1 MSSAFWQY
9 PYNYYQ
15 GTNYDFCNQ
24 FSGGAG
30 MANQSFGSPD
40 ADIGTQIRQKIEQ
53 LKASVTET
61 SQELDRCK
69 QEQEAFTIEYRS
81 FQEQIRRYEAK
92 VQQVG
97 KRRMCGISGY
107 SSLLIFCALF

>member
-1 MSSAFWQY
+1 
-9 PYNYYQ
+9 
-15 GTNYDFCNQ
+15 
-24 FSGGAG
+24 

-97 KRRMCGISGY
+97 KLRMCGISAY
-107 SSLLIFCALF
+107 